1 MIVYNLIGAL
11 TSDSNTL
18 WVALL
23 SLTVLSLYFLY
34 FDKLSKIH
42 GKQIS
47 LLPSITKTQWAS
59 LIVSLKLANFGP
71 RDILPYFDS
80 VIKKYG
86 SIIHLK
92 IIARHYVIINDPDDI
107 KVLLSSVQHI
117 TKGPDYEMLEPWLNK
132 GLLTS
137 TDQKWHSRRKLLTN
151 TFHFKILETYVPS
164 LNNHSRSLVK
174 NLINASDNGKSI
186 ADIDSHV
193 TLCALDIVCETIMG
207 VNLRTQEG
215 KSTDYVKAIK
225 NVSHILI
232 KRIFTFWYWSEIIFN
247 LSNIGREFRKSLK
260 LLHNFTENV
269 IKERRKILE
278 ETAEQKKTDGKAGKK
293 QIYSFLDLLVGVSKE
308 NPGTMTDKDIR
319 EEVDTFLF
327 EGHDTSSIAITMAI
341 IHLGLDQNIQNLVR
355 DELYEIFGDSDRDAT
370 MEDLKAMTNLERV
383 IKETM
388 RLYPSV
394 TGITRTLKE
403 PLHLEKY
410 TIPSKSVM
418 VVVPHLLHRDEN
430 IYPNPEK
437 FDPDRF
443 LPEQCNGRHPYAYIP
458 FSAGPRNC
466 IGQKF
471 AMYQMKTVLSTI
483 LRYTIVETLGTQQSI
498 VISTQLIMRAD
509 YLPSV
514 KITPIPNK
522 SITSHT

>member
-1 MIVYNLIGAL
+1 
-11 TSDSNTL
+11 
-18 WVALL
+18 
-23 SLTVLSLYFLY
+23 
-34 FDKLSKIH
+34 
-42 GKQIS
+42 
-47 LLPSITKTQWAS
+47 
-59 LIVSLKLANFGP
+59 
-71 RDILPYFDS
+71 
-80 VIKKYG
+80 
-86 SIIHLK
+86 
-92 IIARHYVIINDPDDI
+92 
-107 KVLLSSVQHI
+107 
-117 TKGPDYEMLEPWLNK
+117 
-132 GLLTS
+132 
-137 TDQKWHSRRKLLTN
+137 
-151 TFHFKILETYVPS
+151 
-164 LNNHSRSLVK
+164 
-174 NLINASDNGKSI
+174 
-186 ADIDSHV
+186 
-193 TLCALDIVCETIMG
+193 
-207 VNLRTQEG
+207 
-215 KSTDYVKAIK
+215 
-225 NVSHILI
+225 
-232 KRIFTFWYWSEIIFN
+232 
-247 LSNIGREFRKSLK
+247 
-260 LLHNFTENV
+260 
-269 IKERRKILE
+269 
-278 ETAEQKKTDGKAGKK
+278 
-293 QIYSFLDLLVGVSKE
+293 
-308 NPGTMTDKDIR
+308 MTDKDIR

-403 PLHLEKY
+403 PLRLEKY

-443 LPEQCNGRHPYAYIP
+443 LPDQCNGRHPYAYIP

-483 LRYTIVETLGTQQSI
+483 LRYTIVETLGTQKSI

-514 KITPIPNK
+514 KITPISNK
-522 SITSHT
+522 IARHILC

>member
-1 MIVYNLIGAL
+1 MIFFTVIGAL
-11 TSDSNTL
+11 TSDLNTL
-18 WVALL
+18 WMALL
-23 SLTVLSLYFLY
+23 SLVVLCVYFL
-34 FDKLSKIH
+34 FSDKFSENR
-42 GKQIS
+42 GRQIS
-47 LLPSITKTQWAS
+47 LLPSITRNQWTS
-59 LIVSLKLANFGP
+59 LIVSLKLASFGP

-86 SIIHLK
+86 SLIHLK

-164 LNNHSRSLVK
+164 LNKHSRSLVK
-174 NLINASDNGKSI
+174 NLINASENEKSI

-207 VNLRTQEG
+207 VNLRSQEG
-215 KSTDYVKAIK
+215 KSMNYVKAIK
-225 NVSHILI
+225 NVSQILI
-232 KRIFTFWYWSEIIFN
+232 KRIFTFWYWNEIVFN
-247 LSNIGREFRKSLK
+247 LSSIGREFRKSLK
-260 LLHNFTENV
+260 LLHDFTENV
-269 IKERRKILE
+269 IRERRKILE
-278 ETAEQKKTDGKAGKK
+278 NVEKKKPDENGKK
-293 QIYSFLDLLVGVSKE
+293 RIYSFLDLLVGISKE
-308 NPGTMTDKDIR
+308 NPGAMTDKDIR

-341 IHLGLDQNIQNLVR
+341 IHLGLDQNMQNLVR

-370 MEDLKAMTNLERV
+370 MEDLKAMPNLERV

-403 PLHLEKY
+403 PLHLDKY

-430 IYPNPEK
+430 IYPNPEQ

-483 LRYTIVETLGTQQSI
+483 LRYTIVETLGTQKSI

-509 YLPSV
+509 YLPNV
-514 KITPIPNK
+514 KITPITN
-522 SITSHT
+522 IARQIIL

>member
-1 MIVYNLIGAL
+1 MIFFTVIGAL
-11 TSDSNTL
+11 TSDLNTL
-18 WVALL
+18 WMALL
-23 SLTVLSLYFLY
+23 SLVVLCVYFL
-34 FDKLSKIH
+34 FSDKFSENR
-42 GKQIS
+42 GRQIS
-47 LLPSITKTQWAS
+47 LLPSITRNQWTS
-59 LIVSLKLANFGP
+59 LIVSLKLASFGP

-86 SIIHLK
+86 SLIHLK

-164 LNNHSRSLVK
+164 LNKHSRSLVK
-174 NLINASDNGKSI
+174 NLINASENEKSI

-207 VNLRTQEG
+207 VNLRSQEG
-215 KSTDYVKAIK
+215 KSMNYVKAIK
-225 NVSHILI
+225 NVSQILI
-232 KRIFTFWYWSEIIFN
+232 KRIFTFWYWNEIVFN
-247 LSNIGREFRKSLK
+247 LSSIGREFRKSLK
-260 LLHNFTENV
+260 LLHDFTENV
-269 IKERRKILE
+269 IRERRKILE
-278 ETAEQKKTDGKAGKK
+278 NVEKKKPDENGKK
-293 QIYSFLDLLVGVSKE
+293 RIYSFLDLLVGISKE
-308 NPGTMTDKDIR
+308 NPGAMTDKDIR

-341 IHLGLDQNIQNLVR
+341 IHLGLDQNMQNLVR

-370 MEDLKAMTNLERV
+370 MEDLKAMPNLERV

-403 PLHLEKY
+403 PLHLDKY

-430 IYPNPEK
+430 IYPNPEQ

-483 LRYTIVETLGTQQSI
+483 LRYTIVETLGTQKSI

-509 YLPSV
+509 YLPNV
-514 KITPIPNK
+514 KITPITNTARQ
-522 SITSHT
+522 IIL